1 MKIQKSKRTK
11 VINLWVGEASVLDTT
26 HTRILCLNVLGISN
40 H

>member
-11 VINLWVGEASVLDTT
+11 VINLWVGKESALDTT
-26 HTRILCLNVLGISN
+26 HIRILCLNILGLNN